1 VVRSVTAAAGRQA
14 RVFTAGEGVGKRPQA
29 EEQNQEDGKSAPHL
43 GLMVQDGRLFKELT
57 RYGQLS
63 SGYSA
68 FRSTE

>member
-1 VVRSVTAAAGRQA
+1 VTAAAGGQA
-14 RVFTAGEGVGKRPQA
+14 QVFAAGEGVGKRPQTK
-29 EEQNQEDGKSAPHL
+29 EQNQEDGKSVPHL